1 MQEHYNIIHVISRRV
16 GERESEGEGK
26 CGHNV
31 IEFGSLV
38 AESTFPAGELRM
50 KVFSLCI
57 SSVQDLHNSSQTL
70 NFVSSH
76 LPCVLSLEKC
86 PR

>member
-1 MQEHYNIIHVISRRV
+1 MYDITLYKNTKLYVISRRARV

-38 AESTFPAGELRM
+38 AESTFPAGELHM

-57 SSVQDLHNSSQTL
+57 SSV
-70 NFVSSH
+70 
-76 LPCVLSLEKC
+76 
-86 PR
+86 